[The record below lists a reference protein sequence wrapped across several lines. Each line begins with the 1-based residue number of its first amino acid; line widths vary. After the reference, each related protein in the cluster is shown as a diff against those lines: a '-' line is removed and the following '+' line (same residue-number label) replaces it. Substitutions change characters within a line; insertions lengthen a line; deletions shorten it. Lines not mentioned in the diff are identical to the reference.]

1 MFQSLATRRELAS
14 DENVVDGDVDQL
26 DEEADEAHDHEA
38 DGSGDS
44 DLHELCKD
52 EQEVKKWL

>member
-1 MFQSLATRRELAS
+1 MFQSLATRLELAS

-38 DGSGDS
+38 DGSGDR

-52 EQEVKKWL
+52 Q